1 MQTGFLPKIEEAD
14 ERKNKQKKSAEI
26 DISVVEKNVKGKK
39 TERLKLPSIEKIV
52 ELVEEQKG
60 FLSVL
65 LFF

>member
-14 ERKNKQKKSAEI
+14 ERKNKQKKSTEI

-39 TERLKLPSIEKIV
+39 MERLKLPSIEKIV
-52 ELVEEQKG
+52 ELVEEQRG

>member
-14 ERKNKQKKSAEI
+14 ERKNKQKKSTEI

-39 TERLKLPSIEKIV
+39 MERLKLPSIEKIV
-52 ELVEEQKG
+52 ELVEEQRG
-60 FLSVL
+60 CLSVL

>member
-14 ERKNKQKKSAEI
+14 EWKNKQKKCTEI

-39 TERLKLPSIEKIV
+39 MERLKLPSIEKIV
-52 ELVEEQKG
+52 ELVEEQRG